1 MITIT
6 AILNAIEAH
15 AERAIVPELR
25 LIKKEVEKLR
35 PSLYPDDQEHA
46 DALLL
51 KLDRLLS
58 DQVVVATEAGT
69 LMQGY
74 QAVAHAAQQ
83 RYVIDCGEGYTCL
96 GFANAR
102 DHANQIASKLSRANL
117 AFTDEDY
124 ATLAG
129 YDKYLKAIQAW
140 SQSPLTRTTYFDPGT
155 DAKAARVLESCRTH
169 ERKVRLILGDTS
181 TGEPWLEE
189 HDVIGRIGRS
199 TGSLK
204 VPLLIEPGEHGGCAI
219 LCACLLAIVDW
230 ESGDFLYRHA
240 AYREA
245 DLSIKPSGDA
255 DRSWNVLRREEVV
268 ASFRD
273 IGKAGAYL
281 AFMRGATIEPRVF
294 R

>member
-1 MITIT
+1 MNISK
-6 AILNAIEAH
+6 ALA
-15 AERAIVPELR
+15 LR
-25 LIKKEVEKLR
+25 CGSVVN
-35 PSLYPDDQEHA
+35 YP
-46 DALLL
+46 
-51 KLDRLLS
+51 
-58 DQVVVATEAGT
+58 AGR
-69 LMQGY
+69 G
-74 QAVAHAAQQ
+74 
-83 RYVIDCGEGYTCL
+83 
-96 GFANAR
+96 
-102 DHANQIASKLSRANL
+102 SP
-117 AFTDEDY
+117 
-124 ATLAG
+124 AG
-129 YDKYLKAIQAW
+129 
-140 SQSPLTRTTYFDPGT
+140 SSTVRSVGSTTYFDPGT
-155 DAKAARVLESCRTH
+155 DAKAARVLETSRIR

-245 DLSIKPSGDA
+245 DLSIKPSGDP
-255 DRSWNVLRREEVV
+255 DPSWNVLRREEVV

-294 R
+294 Q

>member
-1 MITIT
+1 M
-6 AILNAIEAH
+6 IEAGDQ
-15 AERAIVPELR
+15 AIP
-25 LIKKEVEKLR
+25 K
-35 PSLYPDDQEHA
+35 PLYTGHQDDQHGNNGDH
-46 DALLL
+46 DAGF
-51 KLDRLLS
+51 K
-58 DQVVVATEAGT
+58 T
-69 LMQGY
+69 LV
-74 QAVAHAAQQ
+74 AVADRKVAEAA
-83 RYVIDCGEGYTCL
+83 
-96 GFANAR
+96 
-102 DHANQIASKLSRANL
+102 
-117 AFTDEDY
+117 
-124 ATLAG
+124 
-129 YDKYLKAIQAW
+129 
-140 SQSPLTRTTYFDPGT
+140 GT
-155 DAKAARVLESCRTH
+155 DAKAGKVLESCRTR

-189 HDVIGRIGRS
+189 HDDIGRIGRS

-230 ESGDFLYRHA
+230 ESGDFLYRHT

-294 R
+294 Q

>member
-1 MITIT
+1 MNKVSI
-6 AILNAIEAH
+6 N
-15 AERAIVPELR
+15 
-25 LIKKEVEKLR
+25 
-35 PSLYPDDQEHA
+35 
-46 DALLL
+46 
-51 KLDRLLS
+51 
-58 DQVVVATEAGT
+58 
-69 LMQGY
+69 
-74 QAVAHAAQQ
+74 AAQQ
-83 RYVIDCGEGYTCL
+83 RYVIECGEGYTCL

-204 VPLLIEPGEHGGCAI
+204 VPLLIEPGEHGGSAI
-219 LCACLLAIVDW
+219 LCACLLVIVDW

>member
-1 MITIT
+1 MNKVSI
-6 AILNAIEAH
+6 N
-15 AERAIVPELR
+15 
-25 LIKKEVEKLR
+25 
-35 PSLYPDDQEHA
+35 
-46 DALLL
+46 
-51 KLDRLLS
+51 
-58 DQVVVATEAGT
+58 
-69 LMQGY
+69 
-74 QAVAHAAQQ
+74 AAQQ

-102 DHANQIASKLSRANL
+102 DHANQIACRLGRPDL
-117 AFTDEDY
+117 AFTEEDY
-124 ATLAG
+124 GSLAG
-129 YDKYLKAIQAW
+129 YEKYGRAVQAW

-155 DAKAARVLESCRTH
+155 DAKAARVLESCRTR

-189 HDVIGRIGRS
+189 HDVVGRIGRS

-204 VPLLIEPGEHGGCAI
+204 VPLLIEPDEHGGCAI

-294 R
+294 Q